1 MRGGGFAPSFFSG
14 EPQVVISSKSLLVL
28 SIDSIIVTRAE
39 RQRSTIDFDKL
50 VGSIKQHGLINPP
63 LVRLDNDTGTYVLV
77 AGERRL
83 EACRSLG
90 WTELP
95 CRDADLLTPTEAAI
109 LELEENVHRADLPWQ
124 DTARA
129 IAHIHRL
136 FLSNDPDWTQGETAY
151 ELSFSRAYITMN
163 IIVERELKN
172 PKIAACST
180 FNEAYNA
187 ISRHEARVAGD
198 KLEELLQPPSQ
209 QDVERIAAALPSG
222 TSGESAVVVP
232 LIPSK
237 PPLPSISDTILHTSF
252 LDWIETYSGPRF
264 NFIHCDFPYG
274 INKSSGK
281 QGKGAELNNY
291 EDSPELYELLLASFC
306 KNIGKIASVSSHI
319 MFWYSARNYNK
330 TRKMFRELCP
340 QLKWQ
345 PFPLIWVKS
354 DNAGIAADSIR
365 QPRHIYETALLGSF
379 GERQLVKVGA
389 DAYQAPTD
397 PRLHPSTKP
406 EPMLKF
412 FFRMLVDENTTFF
425 DPTCGSG
432 ASIRAA
438 EALNAKSTLGLE
450 INFEYAEAARG
461 ELRKARLLRGV

>member
-1 MRGGGFAPSFFSG
+1 M
-14 EPQVVISSKSLLVL
+14 ISSKSLITLPIS
-28 SIDSIIVTRAE
+28 SIKITRAE
-39 RQRSTIDFDKL
+39 RQRSNIDFDKL

-63 LVRLDNDTGTYVLV
+63 LVRRNDDTDTYILV

-90 WTELP
+90 WTEIS
-95 CRDADLLTPTEAAI
+95 CRDADLLTPVESSI

-136 FLSNDPDWTQGETAY
+136 HLADDSEWTLGETAY
-151 ELSFSRAYITMN
+151 ALSFSRAYISEN
-163 IIVERELKN
+163 IIVERELGN
-172 PKIAACST
+172 PKISACST
-180 FNEAYNA
+180 LNEAYNA
-187 ISRHEARVAGD
+187 ISRRESRVAGD
-198 KLEELLQPPSQ
+198 KLEELIQLPSQ
-209 QDVERIAAALPSG
+209 QEIEKITTALPTG
-222 TSGESAVVVP
+222 TSGGEGAVVVP

-237 PPLPSISDTILHTSF
+237 PPLPSISETILHTSF

-281 QGKGAELNNY
+281 QGRGGELNNY
-291 EDSPELYELLLASFC
+291 EDSPELYELLLESFC
-306 KNIGKIASVSSHI
+306 KNIGKLASVSSHI

-354 DNAGIAADSIR
+354 DNSGIAADSIR

-379 GERQLVKVGA
+379 GERQLVRVGA

-432 ASIRAA
+432 ASLRAA
-438 EALNAKSTLGLE
+438 EILNAKSTLGLE

-461 ELRKARLLRGV
+461 ELRKSRLLRGVQS